1 MLCYALQC
9 YATDHTASF
18 NHCSFTTGCWVILCH
33 PVQRNVVTQCHQL
46 FHDLLSYS
54 PPMLGQR
61 WCRHQFFLLFSI
73 SSALGCCQPYTGE
86 PMIVSGVSGGLA
98 GVQKL
103 VSRHQRAKQPIV
115 HLGPAFKLHH
125 DSSSTESK
133 PPAPPICSS
142 LSAAYKLSCLNRPV
156 GNCFDKDNMRLNKST
171 CLKYFSQIFVTQSTG
186 FYSVPW
192 LDGIVGF
199 RFTIPR
205 PSSAPHCVHR
215 PFPWSQYGH
224 FPPTPTFPSFGASSS
239 RAEQSLQIQHF
250 QYNLRKV
257 RRQP

>member
-1 MLCYALQC
+1 MARPWFRLCRPLADLLNAHLFLCHTVLCYARLCCTMLCYAVQC

-103 VSRHQRAKQPIV
+103 VSRHQRAKQPIA
-115 HLGPAFKLHH
+115 HLGA
-125 DSSSTESK
+125 
-133 PPAPPICSS
+133 
-142 LSAAYKLSCLNRPV
+142 
-156 GNCFDKDNMRLNKST
+156 
-171 CLKYFSQIFVTQSTG
+171 
-186 FYSVPW
+186 
-192 LDGIVGF
+192 
-199 RFTIPR
+199 RF
-205 PSSAPHCVHR
+205 
-215 PFPWSQYGH
+215 
-224 FPPTPTFPSFGASSS
+224 
-239 RAEQSLQIQHF
+239 
-250 QYNLRKV
+250 
-257 RRQP
+257 